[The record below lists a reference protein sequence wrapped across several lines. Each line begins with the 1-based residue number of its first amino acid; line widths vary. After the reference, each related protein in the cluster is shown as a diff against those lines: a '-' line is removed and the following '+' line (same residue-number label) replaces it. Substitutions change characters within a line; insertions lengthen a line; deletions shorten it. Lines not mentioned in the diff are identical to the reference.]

1 MHTLTDMY
9 MEIDSQKSWEYILQ
23 VHDCVSICIDD
34 NVLETNTIITY
45 IKTNSKEIKIN
56 LI

>member
-9 MEIDSQKSWEYILQ
+9 MEIDSPKSWEYILQ
-23 VHDCVSICIDD
+23 VHDSVSICIDD
-34 NVLETNTIITY
+34 KVLETNTIITY